1 MPDPKNPESR
11 ISLECC
17 PLCRANGEYVE
28 RKDQNQ
34 ASHLGRGDPLHFCLL
49 QSCWFMLPDSPF
61 PKNLMLSIAH
71 CVLVKGELTNFELR
85 TPTDV
90 EATELYPNLKYTTV
104 DDILGK
110 LA

>member
-1 MPDPKNPESR
+1 MTGKEEEEKERERRELKRGLRKQRGLWRGKESNLDRSQLMDPR
-11 ISLECC
+11 
-17 PLCRANGEYVE
+17 E
-28 RKDQNQ
+28 RRRN
-34 ASHLGRGDPLHFCLL
+34 
-49 QSCWFMLPDSPF
+49 SPF

-85 TPTDV
+85 TLTDV
-90 EATELYPNLKYTTV
+90 EATELYPDLKYTTL